1 MPTMPT
7 PIPLD
12 DPRLNE
18 IENPDFEVR
27 PARQVYLAAC
37 VLKVL
42 SADGDPVAPWRLS
55 TPGLPKSGRDAPTMR
70 MTCAVC

>member
-1 MPTMPT
+1 MPG
-7 PIPLD
+7 
-12 DPRLNE
+12 
-18 IENPDFEVR
+18 PDLEVR

-42 SADGDPVAPWRLS
+42 STDGDPVAPWRLS

-70 MTCAVC
+70 MTCAVCWVSHPRAMKTATRTR